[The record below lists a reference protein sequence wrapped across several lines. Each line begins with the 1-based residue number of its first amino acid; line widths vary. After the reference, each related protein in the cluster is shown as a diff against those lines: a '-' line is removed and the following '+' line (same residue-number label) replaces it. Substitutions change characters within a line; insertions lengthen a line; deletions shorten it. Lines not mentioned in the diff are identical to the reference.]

1 MLCAEQQNVQTS
13 LRATIAEVSVSL
25 FFHDDDRNASHDLID
40 NSEDVSDS
48 YGAAH
53 GSIGMSSIISPHVN
67 GQSLDSYMSCFSS
80 LNIEQS
86 TITEIKSINPA
97 IHHLEA
103 RCQTLLFNLQ
113 VKFDLSCQQTYLSF
127 NWFLHGLISYS

>member
-1 MLCAEQQNVQTS
+1 LLYPEQQNVETS

-25 FFHDDDRNASHDLID
+25 FFHDDYPNASHDFVD
-40 NSEDVSDS
+40 NSKLASDT
-48 YGAAH
+48 YGTAH
-53 GSIGMSSIISPHVN
+53 GSLGMSSIISPHVN
-67 GQSLDSYMSCFSS
+67 GQSSDSYMSCFSS

-86 TITEIKSINPA
+86 TITEIKSINPT

-113 VKFDLSCQQTYLSF
+113 VTFNLSYQQTYLSF
-127 NWFLHGLISYS
+127 NCLYIN